1 MNTAISIIQRII
13 STFIV
18 NAMAIVTGSAL
29 LGVDIAKG
37 AIIAGFSSVAQVVE
51 RLARA
56 SVDGK
61 LTTAEINAAFTGV
74 VPTEKEDK

>member
-1 MNTAISIIQRII
+1 MNTALSIIQRII

-18 NAMAIVTGSAL
+18 NAMAIVTGSAM
-29 LGVDIAKG
+29 LGVDITKG
-37 AIIAGFSSVAQVVE
+37 AIIAGFSAVAQVVE

-61 LTTAEINAAFTGV
+61 LTTQEINEAFA
-74 VPTEKEDK
+74 PAPKESK

>member
-1 MNTAISIIQRII
+1 MKLATSITQRII

-18 NAMAIVTGSAL
+18 NAMAIITGSAMF
-29 LGVDIAKG
+29 GVDITKG
-37 AIIAGFSSVAQVVE
+37 ALIAGFSAVAQVVE

-61 LTTAEINAAFTGV
+61 LTMSEVNDAFA
-74 VPTEKEDK
+74 PIAPKESK

>member
-1 MNTAISIIQRII
+1 MNTALSIIQRII

-18 NAMAIVTGSAL
+18 NAMAIVTGSAM
-29 LGVDIAKG
+29 LGVDITKG
-37 AIIAGFSSVAQVVE
+37 AIIAGFSAVAQVVE

-61 LTTAEINAAFTGV
+61 LTQQEINEAF
-74 VPTEKEDK
+74 VPRGKETK